1 MEKQEIQTQEAFQT
15 VVERKVEQ
23 IVEEVARTIEPFQT
37 KEEVLHN

>member
-37 KEEVLHN
+37 KEVVLHN